1 MDDDRD
7 EINAEI
13 EQLVLNLSHVLHDKE
28 LSTCMA
34 ALAAVLVTVAKQLP
48 INDDEPDNPAQLIDP
63 RENCM
68 LAVLSAA
75 WDSNVLAPSF
85 NLQ

>member
-1 MDDDRD
+1 MNDDDFSN
-7 EINAEI
+7 EV
-13 EQLVLNLSHVLHDKE
+13 EQVVQDISHVLHNKE

-34 ALAAVLVTVAKQLP
+34 ALAAMLVTVAKQLP
-48 INDDEPDNPAQLIDP
+48 INDDESDDQ
-63 RENCM
+63 RERCM

-75 WDSNVLAPSF
+75 WDSNAITPSF

>member
-1 MDDDRD
+1 MNDDDFSN
-7 EINAEI
+7 EV
-13 EQLVLNLSHVLHDKE
+13 EQVVQDISHVLHNKE

-34 ALAAVLVTVAKQLP
+34 ALAAMLVTVAKQLP
-48 INDDEPDNPAQLIDP
+48 MTDDQDTFIDP
-63 RENCM
+63 RERCM

-75 WDSNVLAPSF
+75 WDSNVITPSF